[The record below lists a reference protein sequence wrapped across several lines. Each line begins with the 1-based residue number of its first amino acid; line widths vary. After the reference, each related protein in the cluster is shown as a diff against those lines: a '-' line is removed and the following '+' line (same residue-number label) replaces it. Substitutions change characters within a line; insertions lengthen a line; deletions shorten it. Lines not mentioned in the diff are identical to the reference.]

1 MFFTYLRRELRR
13 RMRQAIFIAL
23 GLALGVGLVI
33 TVTAAS
39 AGVKNAQGTVLHALY
54 GVGTDVTVTKT
65 PKAGS
70 FTPGSFGFGFRA
82 GTGSRP
88 VAGTKINNNTL
99 SASPTLA
106 AISSSSV
113 ATVAGLHDVAAA
125 AGGLTLDN
133 RTISG
138 TVPAVN
144 VNGGGF
150 GGGGGASGSGGSG
163 NGGQSFRANFTTS
176 NFSVA
181 GVDIGRGELGPLSSG
196 KLSAGRTFSASDT
209 SANVAL
215 VDASYATQNKLKTGS
230 TIAVGNKSGQ
240 ATNFKVVGIVSEPAG
255 DNPSDVYIPLAVA
268 QNLASL
274 KNQVNTIYVAASSS
288 SAISSVQSQ
297 ISKALP
303 GYTVTT
309 SSDLASEVTGS
320 LSSAS
325 SLANNLGKWLALAVL
340 IAAFLLA
347 SLLTM
352 AAVSRRVREFGTL
365 KALGW
370 KSRRIIGQVM
380 GEAVTLGLIGGAIG
394 IGLGLAG
401 AELVS
406 KLSPKLSAVVGQTTG
421 SATPGGARQFG
432 FGGRRRRRRRRRRSW
447 RRGLRRGRW
456 GRRWRLR
463 RGFRSRHLP
472 PPRGGQPHGGGA
484 PVRRGERQRDPARGR
499 AGRGGRHHRRH
510 LRRLAGRAAASCRR
524 PGQGRL
530 RHRREDSMYKLSGV
544 TKNYA
549 KGREIV
555 AALRGVDLVIE
566 DGEWLA
572 IQGPTG
578 HGKSTLLQ
586 ILGGLDRPSAG
597 IVDFDGRDLGQL
609 REAEVTRVRATS
621 IGFVFQTFNLIPTL
635 SAQENVEAAL
645 VPLHVSTAARQQ
657 RAAVALEAV
666 GLGDRLRHV
675 PGELSGGQQQ
685 RVAIARALVKEP
697 KVLLADEPTGN
708 LDEDTRDEIIGLL
721 EVMWRERGLTMVL
734 VTHDSTVA
742 RRAQRIG
749 VMKKGL
755 LSFRQPAR
763 DLTAERLRP
772 PDLAA
777 ADSVPA
783 DE

>member
-1 MFFTYLRRELRR
+1 MLFTYLRRELRR

-70 FTPGSFGFGFRA
+70 FTPGSFGFGFQA
-82 GTGSRP
+82 GTRSRP
-88 VAGTKINNNTL
+88 VAGTKINDSTL
-99 SASPTLA
+99 SSSPTLA
-106 AISSSSV
+106 SMSSSSV
-113 ATVAGLHDVAAA
+113 TTVAGLHNVSAA

-150 GGGGGASGSGGSG
+150 GGGGGSGSGGGSSG
-163 NGGQSFRANFTTS
+163 GGQSFRANFTTS

-196 KLSAGRTFSASDT
+196 KLSSGRTFSSSDAN
-209 SANVAL
+209 ANVAL
-215 VDASYATQNKLKTGS
+215 VDASYATQNKLKSGS
-230 TIAVGNKSGQ
+230 TIAIGNKSGK

-268 QNLASL
+268 ENLAGL

-394 IGLGLAG
+394 VGLGFAG

-432 FGGRRRRRRRRRRSW
+432 FGAG
-447 RRGLRRGRW
+447 
-456 GRRWRLR
+456 
-463 RGFRSRHLP
+463 
-472 PPRGGQPHGGGA
+472 GGGA
-484 PVRRGERQRDPARGR
+484 
-499 AGRGGRHHRRH
+499 GG
-510 LRRLAGRAAASCRR
+510 GGFGGGGGGGGGGFGGNPGAAAFRR
-524 PGQGRL
+524 PGAAG
-530 RHRREDSMYKLSGV
+530 HTVAVHLSAAVSSNVILLAVVLAV
-544 TKNYA
+544 T
-549 KGREIV
+549 
-555 AALRGVDLVIE
+555 
-566 DGEWLA
+566 
-572 IQGPTG
+572 
-578 HGKSTLLQ
+578 
-586 ILGGLDRPSAG
+586 GGIIAG
-597 IVDFDGRDLGQL
+597 IFGGW
-609 REAEVTRVRATS
+609 
-621 IGFVFQTFNLIPTL
+621 
-635 SAQENVEAAL
+635 
-645 VPLHVSTAARQQ
+645 
-657 RAAVALEAV
+657 RAA
-666 GLGDRLRHV
+666 
-675 PGELSGGQQQ
+675 
-685 RVAIARALVKEP
+685 
-697 KVLLADEPTGN
+697 
-708 LDEDTRDEIIGLL
+708 
-721 EVMWRERGLTMVL
+721 
-734 VTHDSTVA
+734 
-742 RRAQRIG
+742 
-749 VMKKGL
+749 
-755 LSFRQPAR
+755 
-763 DLTAERLRP
+763 RLRP
-772 PDLAA
+772 AA
-777 ADSVPA
+777 ALAKVA
-783 DE
+783 

>member
-106 AISSSSV
+106 AINSSSV
-113 ATVAGLHDVAAA
+113 ATVAGLHGVAAA

-144 VNGGGF
+144 INGGGF
-150 GGGGGASGSGGSG
+150 GGGGGGSGSGGSG
-163 NGGQSFRANFTTS
+163 SGGSGSGSSGGGQSFRANFTTS

-230 TIAVGNKSGQ
+230 AIAVGNKSGK
-240 ATNFKVVGIVSEPAG
+240 ATTFKVIGIVSEPAG

-268 QNLASL
+268 QNLAGL

-288 SAISSVQSQ
+288 SAIGTVSGQ

-401 AELVS
+401 ADLVS

-432 FGGRRRRRRRRRRSW
+432 FGA
-447 RRGLRRGRW
+447 
-456 GRRWRLR
+456 
-463 RGFRSRHLP
+463 
-472 PPRGGQPHGGGA
+472 GGGA
-484 PVRRGERQRDPARGR
+484 
-499 AGRGGRHHRRH
+499 GG
-510 LRRLAGRAAASCRR
+510 GGFGGGPGAATFRR
-524 PGQGRL
+524 PGAAS
-530 RHRREDSMYKLSGV
+530 HTVAVHLSAAV
-544 TKNYA
+544 SANVILLA
-549 KGREIV
+549 VVLAV
-555 AALRGVDLVIE
+555 A
-566 DGEWLA
+566 
-572 IQGPTG
+572 
-578 HGKSTLLQ
+578 
-586 ILGGLDRPSAG
+586 GGIIAG
-597 IVDFDGRDLGQL
+597 IFGGW
-609 REAEVTRVRATS
+609 
-621 IGFVFQTFNLIPTL
+621 
-635 SAQENVEAAL
+635 
-645 VPLHVSTAARQQ
+645 
-657 RAAVALEAV
+657 RAA
-666 GLGDRLRHV
+666 
-675 PGELSGGQQQ
+675 
-685 RVAIARALVKEP
+685 
-697 KVLLADEPTGN
+697 
-708 LDEDTRDEIIGLL
+708 
-721 EVMWRERGLTMVL
+721 
-734 VTHDSTVA
+734 
-742 RRAQRIG
+742 
-749 VMKKGL
+749 
-755 LSFRQPAR
+755 
-763 DLTAERLRP
+763 RLRP
-772 PDLAA
+772 AA
-777 ADSVPA
+777 ALAKVA
-783 DE
+783 